1 MPEIPSLFSSD
12 TQDEETRE
20 ETPTVFVLYHAAS
33 HVTGNRLGDYLG
45 VPHGREYNLD
55 HRPDYLI
62 RWGNRGSTPY
72 RPSEEVFNSR
82 TNLNHTSDKLESLDI
97 LESAGINVPEY
108 TTDRD
113 ALGDDI
119 DYPALGRDES
129 HTRGE
134 DIRLILQQRD
144 DYFGE
149 SADYFVEYIPTER
162 EYRMHVVN
170 GEVIETHEKRLLSNE
185 DPQPPY
191 LRNHETGWI
200 FAEPR
205 EREPPNRLAKDAV
218 GALGL
223 DFGAVDIIRG
233 EDGEFY
239 VLEVNSAPSL
249 EESNLQAYGDTFA
262 EETGIEPAGLSA
274 VEWDDED
281 ESDDN

>member
-1 MPEIPSLFSSD
+1 MPELFSTTTD
-12 TQDEETRE
+12 DEPQTND
-20 ETPTVFVLYHAAS
+20 VFLLYHAAS
-33 HVTGNRLGDYLG
+33 HVTGQRLGDYLG
-45 VPHGREYNLD
+45 VPHGRDGDGNR
-55 HRPDYLI
+55 HDYLI
-62 RWGNRGSTPY
+62 RWGNRGSVGY
-72 RPSEEVFNSR
+72 RPREDVFNSR
-82 TNLNHTSDKLESLDI
+82 SALSSTSDKLESLDV
-97 LESAGINVPEY
+97 LESAGINVPNY
-108 TTDRD
+108 TTERSE
-113 ALGDDI
+113 LGDEI

-144 DYFGE
+144 DYFGD

-170 GEVIETHEKRLLSNE
+170 GEVIHTHEKRLRSEE

-200 FAEPR
+200 FASPR
-205 EREPPNRLAKDAV
+205 EQTPPERLAIDAV
-218 GALGL
+218 GTLGL

-249 EESNLQAYGDTFA
+249 DEANLRRYGDVFA
-262 EETGIEPAGLSA
+262 DETGIEPAGMEH
-274 VEWDDED
+274 VEWDD
-281 ESDDN
+281 DDDS